1 MAQNFP
7 PVAIPVERLTAL
19 ILAGG
24 EGRRA
29 GDRDKGTLAWHGRPL
44 VARVQER
51 IAPQV
56 GRILISCNRNEDFYA
71 AYADLTIP
79 DLREDHLGPL
89 AGLEAAA
96 PHIDT
101 DFVLVVPCD
110 TPRLPAD
117 LVQRLLTAL
126 LAEDLEGCHA
136 RSAGRDHYLC
146 ALLRSACL
154 PSVSAYLDAGGRA
167 VRHWLAQHRV
177 RAVEF
182 EDPESFDNINEP

>member
-1 MAQNFP
+1 MRAP
-7 PVAIPVERLTAL
+7 RGAICWRWWFGSCFARLGNTRQRPHHA
-19 ILAGG
+19 LAGQ
-24 EGRRA
+24 
-29 GDRDKGTLAWHGRPL
+29 GD
-44 VARVQER
+44 
-51 IAPQV
+51 
-56 GRILISCNRNEDFYA
+56 
-71 AYADLTIP
+71 
-79 DLREDHLGPL
+79 DHLGPL

-146 ALLRSACL
+146 ALLRSSCL
-154 PSVSAYLDAGGRA
+154 PSVSAYLDGGGRA

-177 RAVEF
+177 CAVEF
-182 EDPESFDNINEP
+182 EDPGAFENINEP